1 MIIVELPVIF
11 TENYKDVVKAEESG
25 IDIEAIETVE
35 RTTFFLL
42 KDCLMRLNQSDN
54 RSNFVI
60 EDVSYAIDLDYESCL
75 LVITEAIKRG
85 N

>member
-25 IDIEAIETVE
+25 IDIEAVEIVE
-35 RTTFFLL
+35 RTTFFLP
-42 KDCLMRLNQSDN
+42 KDCIMRLNQTEN

-60 EDVSYAIDLDYESCL
+60 EDVAYQIDLDYESCL
-75 LVITEAIKRG
+75 LIITEAIKRG